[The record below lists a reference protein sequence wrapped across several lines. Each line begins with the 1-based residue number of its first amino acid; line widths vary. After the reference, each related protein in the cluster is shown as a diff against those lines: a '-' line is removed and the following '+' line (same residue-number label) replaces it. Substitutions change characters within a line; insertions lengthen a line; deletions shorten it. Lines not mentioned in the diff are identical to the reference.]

1 MISDN
6 DRAKRVATANE
17 SREDLATDEEIAKL
31 EKAKMVLKA
40 RLDNG
45 EITGA
50 QYNRELIA
58 LTVPEKKKER
68 PHVQPKKWTLA
79 ILIAIIIVSMIP
91 AVIYL
96 YGRFSFQNTLKTD
109 GVANY
114 YENFSPSSDRE
125 PIQIKVEG
133 KENGIYKG
141 RKIAINYEYYYDI
154 TAVVASVK
162 DYWGLGDYD
171 TLAPRDVCLVWGGLM
186 DAYLRGNASFTQ
198 GGRFCYP
205 VIDGQEYNSLD
216 VAEVRGAFGNK
227 MLALHEFSNNHI
239 IPSTVEIRRQVF
251 GLKKGSEVRLSGYLV
266 NVQYGEM
273 YIDSSTTRNDYGNG
287 ACEVFYVTKVDK
299 L

>member
-1 MISDN
+1 MISEN
-6 DRAKRVATANE
+6 DRVKRVAAANE
-17 SREDLATDEEIAKL
+17 SRVDLTTDEEKIKL
-31 EKAKMVLKA
+31 ENAKTALKT
-40 RLDNG
+40 RLESG

-58 LTVPEKKKER
+58 LTVPEKKKEKS
-68 PHVQPKKWTLA
+68 HSKHNNLTLI
-79 ILIAIIIVSMIP
+79 ILVAIIIASTIP

-96 YGRFSFQNTLKTD
+96 YGRFSFQNTLTTD

-114 YENFSPSSDRE
+114 YDEISPSSNRE
-125 PIQIKVEG
+125 PIQIMVGK
-133 KENGIYKG
+133 KENGIYK
-141 RKIAINYEYYYDI
+141 RRRIAMSYMYYYDI

-171 TLAPRDVCLVWGGLM
+171 TLAPRDVCLVWGGLK
-186 DAYLRGNASFTQ
+186 DAYLKGNASFTQ
-198 GGRFCYP
+198 YSRFCYP
-205 VIDGQEYNSLD
+205 VVDGKEYNSLD

-239 IPSTVEIRRQVF
+239 IPSSVEIRRQVF

-266 NVQYGEM
+266 NVNYGEM
-273 YIDSSTTRNDYGNG
+273 QISSSVTRNDYGDG
-287 ACEVFYVTKVDK
+287 ACEVFYVTKVDV